1 MSESVDETWSWLL
14 KLVLFLAMFVVVVT
28 YRLAIYP
35 RFLSSFRQLPGPKND
50 TFLLGQ
56 LVNQY
61 RASEPTE
68 MYQNWAS
75 QWPDAPFIRYK
86 GLLGMEQLLIN
97 GVEAHK
103 QVLQTYCYYFKKPGL
118 FARLVEDISGRGLLF
133 AEGHEHKRQ
142 RKLIAHAFSA
152 SNLRKLFPVFVAKA
166 QDLTICLEEVLRM
179 EGEQNEVEVL
189 SIFSKATMDVI
200 GASTLGVELKNL
212 RSAELEM
219 DFLQCYDRMFNQPSL
234 SALISFVDAHV
245 PIRRWLP
252 LEASRGY
259 LEASKE
265 VKRMLAHCIRV
276 RSQEIETEK
285 GARDKGLMS
294 RDLLTYMIEE
304 RVESGLDLSDDDIL
318 GHLLNFIS
326 AGHETTSG
334 LLTWA
339 AYVLATE
346 PEIQKKIRGETISL
360 RQDHMFLEYASVDSL
375 PYLDN
380 FVRELLR
387 VYSPAVAVYRE
398 AIEDVTICG
407 IDIPKGTVLTLSPCA
422 TNLSTKIWGENALKF
437 DPDRWETLSG
447 AAASAYG
454 TQTFANGPRI
464 CLGKQYS
471 IMEVK
476 VMLIELLS
484 NYRLSRGKTLVELG
498 DRPVPT
504 CSPSVTLRPQGGLKI
519 KLQRLYS

>member
-35 RFLSSFRQLPGPKND
+35 RFLSSFRQLPGPK
-50 TFLLGQ
+50 
-56 LVNQY
+56 
-61 RASEPTE
+61 
-68 MYQNWAS
+68 NWAS

-166 QDLTICLEEVLRM
+166 QDLAICLEEVLRM

-276 RSQEIETEK
+276 RSQEIETQK

-387 VYSPAVAVYRE
+387 VYSP
-398 AIEDVTICG
+398 
-407 IDIPKGTVLTLSPCA
+407 
-422 TNLSTKIWGENALKF
+422 
-437 DPDRWETLSG
+437 DRWETLSG

-504 CSPSVTLRPQGGLKI
+504 CSPSVTLRPQDGLKI
-519 KLQRLYS
+519 KFQRLYS